1 MAEWFS
7 TVSVWTSESD
17 DSVFGIAEPDGN
29 NGKLLSISVSD
40 GLDNNGGDVPA
51 SESDG
56 TCTGI
61 GMGWTIG
68 SGTESGAELF
78 DNSVSSGGIA
88 SCSGNRGSIGGSDRR
103 NSSSSCGCCRSL
115 NRGEGISVS
124 PSLSVSVS
132 ESEE

>member
-1 MAEWFS
+1 MADRFS
-7 TVSVWTSESD
+7 TVSVWIFGSD

-40 GLDNNGGDVPA
+40 RLDNNGADVPA

-56 TCTGI
+56 TCTGGGI
-61 GMGWTIG
+61 DCVTDP
-68 SGTESGAELF
+68 GTESGAELF
-78 DNSVSSGGIA
+78 DNSVSIGGIA

-115 NRGEGISVS
+115 NRGEGISVW

-132 ESEE
+132 E